1 MKRLCAV
8 LVLLMASGGVVHPQ
22 EVSLE
27 YRVKAAYLYNFLRF
41 VEWPPD
47 MASSEPLTICV
58 AGGRNPFGDVLE
70 ATIRGESV
78 GGRPVMSRI
87 IRQPDD
93 GCHVVFVPEGAAAR
107 AYIRAADSRPTLTV
121 GESPDFISMGGMVN
135 FIREGANVRF
145 EIDPMTAERA
155 GLRISSRLL
164 QLARIPER
172 S

>member
-8 LVLLMASGGVVHPQ
+8 LVLLMASGGVLHPQ

-27 YRVKAAYLYNFLRF
+27 YRVKAAYLYNFLLF
-41 VEWPPD
+41 VEWPAESTSD
-47 MASSEPLTICV
+47 PLTICV
-58 AGGRNPFGDVLE
+58 AGGRNPFGGVLE
-70 ATIRGESV
+70 ETIRGERV
-78 GGRPVMSRI
+78 GGRPVTSRV

-93 GCHVVFVPEGAAAR
+93 GCHVVFVPEGAAAG
-107 AYIRAADSRPTLTV
+107 AYIRAASTRPTLTV
-121 GESPDFISMGGMVN
+121 GESPGFIGMGGIVN
-135 FIREGANVRF
+135 FIREGTNVRF

>member
-1 MKRLCAV
+1 VKRLFAV
-8 LVLLMASGGVVHPQ
+8 LVLLTASGGVLHPQ

-41 VEWPPD
+41 VEWPVEPPSD
-47 MASSEPLTICV
+47 PLTICV

-70 ATIRGESV
+70 ETIRGESV
-78 GGRPVMSRI
+78 GGRPVTARV

-93 GCHVVFVPEGAAAR
+93 GCHVVFVPEGAAAG
-107 AYIRAADSRPTLTV
+107 AYIRAADARPTLTV
-121 GESPDFISMGGMVN
+121 GESPDFIRMGGIVN
-135 FIREGANVRF
+135 FIREGTNVRF